1 MLLCSSGQG
10 EWHIVALSTWC
21 SARLKVRYIV
31 TSGQGVRQGYPMGP
45 LIFSLGINSL
55 LRDLASTFGQ
65 TDSSRLTSKASILS
79 PDDLALE
86 QTLHYFDER
95 RPFIRLSPAKCKML
109 AADEIQTNG
118 LMMLGT
124 CVEETPA
131 PPASRGRTSTH
142 PD

>member
-1 MLLCSSGQG
+1 M
-10 EWHIVALSTWC
+10 
-21 SARLKVRYIV
+21 
-31 TSGQGVRQGYPMGP
+31 
-45 LIFSLGINSL
+45 FSLGINSP
-55 LRDLASTFGQ
+55 LRHLASTLGQ
-65 TDSSRLTSKASILS
+65 TDSSWPTSKASILS

-86 QTLHYFDER
+86 QTLYSFDER
-95 RPFIRLSPAKCKML
+95 RPFIRLSPAKWKML
-109 AADEIQTNG
+109 AVDEIQTNG

>member
-1 MLLCSSGQG
+1 
-10 EWHIVALSTWC
+10 
-21 SARLKVRYIV
+21 
-31 TSGQGVRQGYPMGP
+31 
-45 LIFSLGINSL
+45 
-55 LRDLASTFGQ
+55 
-65 TDSSRLTSKASILS
+65 
-79 PDDLALE
+79 LALE